1 MIRIAIV
8 EDDDAYCRQLVDFL
22 KRYESESGESFRL
35 SLFSDGMEI
44 VQDYRSEYDIILM
57 DIQMPEM
64 DGIRTSE
71 LIRKI
76 PRYVD
81 TPIIA
86 VTAHAING
94 ERERLLRAGMDDYLA
109 KPIDENMLR
118 QLLARYYRAPNETN
132 SPAAAASLETDS
144 DLTLDWDMALRQ
156 AANKEDLARDLLQML
171 LEFLPQVK
179 TQVEAALE
187 GNQDPA
193 IVDIIHKLHGSC
205 SYSGLPRLKRLCRY
219 IEQQL
224 RHEIAVGDLEP
235 EWMELLDEI
244 ENVEK
249 AAQEKLNG

>member
-1 MIRIAIV
+1 MCSS
-8 EDDDAYCRQLVDFL
+8 DLYCKSHPTDH
-22 KRYESESGESFRL
+22 
-35 SLFSDGMEI
+35 
-44 VQDYRSEYDIILM
+44 
-57 DIQMPEM
+57 P
-64 DGIRTSE
+64 
-71 LIRKI
+71 IRKTSQDLL
-76 PRYVD
+76 YC
-81 TPIIA
+81 T
-86 VTAHAING
+86 G
-94 ERERLLRAGMDDYLA
+94 ENDYLA